1 MDIQTFKIE
10 VPQSTLDDLADRLSR
25 TRWPGELP
33 GLGWSRGVPLAY
45 IKELAGY
52 WRTSYDWREQEA
64 RLNKFPQFATTI
76 DGQNIHF
83 LHVRSP
89 EPNAMPLIITHGYPG
104 SVVEFMKVIGPLTDP
119 RSYGGDAADAFHV
132 VAPSLPGFGFST
144 PLRETGWAMSR
155 TTRAFAELMRRLGY
169 ERYGAQGGDI
179 GAGISGMLPSVE
191 PGHVI
196 ATHVNSD
203 PTSLGLL
210 EGLMPADL
218 TGFSEAERARLEELR
233 RYGEDGRAYL
243 QIQGTRPQ
251 TLAYGL
257 NDSPA
262 EQLAWIVEKFKEWTN
277 LAAELP
283 EDAVGLDQMLTNVS
297 LYWFTGTGPSA
308 AQFIYEARHSS
319 DWPQP
324 TETPQGWAVFGD
336 DGIMRRVMD
345 PDGKIEHWS
354 EFEQGGHFP
363 AMEVPDLLVGDIRN
377 FFRRFR

>member
-1 MDIQTFKIE
+1 MQPFKIE
-10 VPQSTLDDLADRLSR
+10 VPQSALDDLRERLAR

-33 GLGWSRGVPLAY
+33 GLGWSRGVPLGY

-52 WRTSYDWREQEA
+52 WRTSFDWRGQEA
-64 RLNKFPQFATTI
+64 RLNAFPQFATTI

-89 EPNAMPLIITHGYPG
+89 EPEALPLIITHGYPG
-104 SVVEFMKVIGPLTDP
+104 SVVEFMNFIGPLTDP
-119 RSYGGDAADAFHV
+119 RSHGGDAADAFHV
-132 VAPSLPGFGFST
+132 VAPSLPGFGFSI
-144 PLRETGWAMSR
+144 PLRETGWAMAR
-155 TTRAFAELMRRLGY
+155 TTRAFSELMRRLGY

-179 GAGISGMLPSVE
+179 GAGISGMLPSVDPE
-191 PGHVI
+191 HVI
-196 ATHVNSD
+196 ATHISSD

-210 EGLMPADL
+210 EGLMPGDL
-218 TGFSEAERARLEELR
+218 SGFTEAERARLEELR

-277 LAAELP
+277 PEAELP
-283 EDAVGLDQMLTNVS
+283 EDAVDRDQLLTNVS
-297 LYWFTGTGPSA
+297 LYWFTGTGASA
-308 AQFIYEARHSS
+308 AQFIYEARHAS

-324 TETPQGWAVFGD
+324 TDTPQGWAVFGD
-336 DGIMRRVMD
+336 DGITRRVID
-345 PDGKIEHWS
+345 PGGKMEHWS
-354 EFEQGGHFP
+354 QFERGGHFP
-363 AMEVPDLLVGDIRN
+363 AMEVPDLLVGDIRA